1 MMFLSA
7 PKMQSSDP
15 VFPTTKSA
23 LFLITLD
30 ISFLPDTI
38 ISLGY
43 ITLVI
48 SIEYTKSEGAYH
60 LPIMTEICMSLG
72 FKRKKRKE
80 LA

>member
-1 MMFLSA
+1 MVFLSA
-7 PKMQSSDP
+7 LKMQSGDP

-30 ISFLPDTI
+30 ISSLPDTI
-38 ISLGY
+38 ISLGD

-60 LPIMTEICMSLG
+60 LSILTKICMSLG
-72 FKRKKRKE
+72 FKRKK
-80 LA
+80 A